1 MANVVVQL
9 DSTHS
14 MDHLSFQL
22 FLFSSQQHFLP
33 DQNCNYD
40 EYLTQY
46 YDDDGDGDEVD
57 DNGVGED

>member
-1 MANVVVQL
+1 
-9 DSTHS
+9 

-57 DNGVGED
+57 DDDVGEN